1 MPNSPD
7 QYESHDSYNPH
18 ETKNYQNLQIAGATG
33 KAKQLLETHGDLR
46 GHPVWMGIG
55 VNGIYN
61 DEMVLAYINWAL
73 QHNAGTFWLVLAH
86 ELVAEN
92 KTAFKRTDYHQQREM
107 PEDDAEHIEI
117 DTLYGL
123 RKILLTP
130 ETDEARYKQT
140 AERAKH
146 LAKISEYRELAQER
160 KERIRKKAF
169 KELKLTQSPRV
180 AIATIEEV
188 YEHVLRPKTPTLDA
202 QKSLYAESMMTDKKF
217 QADMQILFQ
226 EVVPNFDKEMRAGK
240 VHMPS
245 AYNYTLN
252 QLMLTYFLSEQ
263 AGVGIKIGPPTE
275 QGPDQ
280 IYTNFIGGKYNT
292 RLRNPRNQGNQG
304 FLYIK

>member
-86 ELVAEN
+86 EYPDFSKKIMESV
-92 KTAFKRTDYHQQREM
+92 D
-107 PEDDAEHIEI
+107 I
-117 DTLYGL
+117 
-123 RKILLTP
+123 RKIITGRLYIASVQFLFEQLSYGHSGYNHALYSLL
-130 ETDEARYKQT
+130 A
-140 AERAKH
+140 
-146 LAKISEYRELAQER
+146 
-160 KERIRKKAF
+160 
-169 KELKLTQSPRV
+169 
-180 AIATIEEV
+180 
-188 YEHVLRPKTPTLDA
+188 
-202 QKSLYAESMMTDKKF
+202 
-217 QADMQILFQ
+217 
-226 EVVPNFDKEMRAGK
+226 
-240 VHMPS
+240 
-245 AYNYTLN
+245 N
-252 QLMLTYFLSEQ
+252 QLTRDEGFNQDVGMRNVKSRIDGVFLNHILSEQ

-280 IYTNFIGGKYNT
+280 IYTNFIEGKYNT